1 MNSNCIVLKILS
13 ILFIPVRFRPKTKN
27 AFRVLDSRK
36 AERESS
42 CALALRII
50 VVKSNCGVHNR
61 LKLKLSKIIQE
72 KIIQVQT
79 PKEKAWGQ
87 KCFGFHCKLLK

>member
-1 MNSNCIVLKILS
+1 MD
-13 ILFIPVRFRPKTKN
+13 FPFRVFSRVSRAKEN
-27 AFRVLDSRK
+27 AFRFWTHRK
-36 AERESS
+36 AERGFV